1 MKEGLKIGLMELI
14 IVIVI
19 GTPLVLT
26 FRETKTSIENDG
38 IYAVGTV
45 TQKNITGSGRAGR
58 QRYITFKFEHD
69 GRMITA
75 RNVNGEY
82 FRYAVIGRKYLIR
95 YVPEKIKKRPVT
107 SYAYIF
113 IQIPVPHGYTDQ
125 EFVRMVEKRDSVY
138 RLKAAAAEQQ

>member
-1 MKEGLKIGLMELI
+1 MKEGLKI
-14 IVIVI
+14 V
-19 GTPLVLT
+19 T
-26 FRETKTSIENDG
+26 FRETKSSIEKDG

-45 TQKNITGSGRAGR
+45 TEKNITSSGRAGR

-95 YVPEKIKKRPVT
+95 YVPEKNQEKTRNELCVHI
-107 SYAYIF
+107 
-113 IQIPVPHGYTDQ
+113 YTDS
-125 EFVRMVEKRDSVY
+125 RASGLY
-138 RLKAAAAEQQ
+138 